1 MGQGW
6 QAAPLFGLAQSIGI
20 DSVFIVLNLNIAA
33 NILKSRDFSIE
44 IQILGF
50 S

>member
-1 MGQGW
+1 MAGYTFVW
-6 QAAPLFGLAQSIGI
+6 FGPEYWH
-20 DSVFIVLNLNIAA
+20 SVFIVLNLNIAA